1 MKELAWIFG
10 KSSKFSGHIV
20 SEFEKNDIS
29 VVTFGRNN
37 IDYSQFNKLL
47 MTKALPDYI
56 VLNANIE
63 EQIALQID
71 KHNFVNFEPRHIGEM
86 FSKYSSIFLFF
97 VKLFKWLESN
107 GKAVSVCS
115 ISSSITAWPHKE
127 NKYVMY
133 AVMRSM
139 LQQVVF
145 SASSNVCNAFCVS
158 PSGIDSNNINDY
170 AKRIVELAKART
182 DLKLID
188 LSMEETVL
196 DLEKYK
202 DE

>member
-1 MKELAWIFG
+1 MKELAWVFG
-10 KSSKFSGHIV
+10 KSSKFSEQIIN
-20 SEFEKNDIS
+20 EFEKNDIT
-29 VVTFGRNN
+29 VVSFGREN
-37 IDYSQFNKLL
+37 INYNQFNNLL
-47 MTKALPDYI
+47 MIKDLPDYI

-71 KHNFVNFEPRHIGEM
+71 KRNFVNFGPQHMSEM
-86 FSKYSSIFLFF
+86 FSKYSPVFLFF
-97 VKLFKWLESN
+97 VKLFKWLESK
-107 GKAVSVCS
+107 GKSVSVCS

-158 PSGIDSNNINDY
+158 PSGIDTHNIDDY